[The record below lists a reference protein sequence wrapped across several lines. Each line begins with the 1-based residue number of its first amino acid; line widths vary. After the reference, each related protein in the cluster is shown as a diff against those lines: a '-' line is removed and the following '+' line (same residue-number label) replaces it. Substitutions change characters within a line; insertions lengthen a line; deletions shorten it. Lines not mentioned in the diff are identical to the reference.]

1 MNEGTLYIELF
12 QPYAQYRNPFTFY
25 YAQSYPLPP
34 KSTIIGMLQNAIN
47 DWYGNKFGIDKW
59 WNLKV
64 SIHGGFESAFWN
76 YQQLIKGNTEL
87 VKIGSKI
94 ALWNQ
99 KKPLYNEG
107 PKSQRT
113 PVYQQELFNGHLFI
127 FIRGDKELLEGIR
140 NALENPQKILY
151 LGRSEDVV
159 FIRKVDFVEP
169 KKILEKNEKGDER
182 VSGDIRLHYPT
193 YIRKELKKDS
203 DRKEFPIKTQKYPVY
218 SIPVKVIFKNNGKP
232 VKHKAEI
239 TKETERDVKFETV
252 IYTGTDY
259 SIILKEPLERV
270 EYFAIENGDKKR
282 RFLIIDEYGWL

>member
-34 KSTIIGMLQNAIN
+34 KSTIIGMLQNATN
-47 DWYGNKFGIDKW
+47 DWYGNKLGVDNW
-59 WNLKV
+59 WNLKL

-76 YQQLIKGNTEL
+76 YQQLIKGDTEL
-87 VKIGSKI
+87 RKRGNII
-94 ALWNQ
+94 EIWN
-99 KKPLYNEG
+99 KPKDKYLPLYG
-107 PKSQRT
+107 PVKSQRT

-127 FIRGDKELLEGIR
+127 FVRGDEKLLEEIR
-140 NALENPQKILY
+140 DALEKPQKILY
-151 LGRSEDVV
+151 LGRSEDIV
-159 FIRKVDFVEP
+159 FIRKVELVSP
-169 KKILEKNEKGDER
+169 KKIFEGDEK

-193 YIRKELKKDS
+193 YIRRELKENG
-203 DRKEFPIKTQKYPVY
+203 DRKEFPIKSQKYPVY
-218 SIPVKVIFKNNGKP
+218 SIPVRVIFKNNGEP

-239 TKETERDVKFETV
+239 TKQTDREVDFETA

-282 RFLIIDEYGWL
+282 RFFIIDEYGWL

>member
-1 MNEGTLYIELF
+1 MNESTLYIELF

-34 KSTIIGMLQNAIN
+34 KSTIVGMLQNATN

-64 SIHGGFESAFWN
+64 SVHGGFESVFWN

-127 FIRGDKELLEGIR
+127 FIKGNEKLLEEIR
-140 NALENPQKILY
+140 NALEKPPKILY
-151 LGRSEDVV
+151 LGRSEDIV
-159 FIRKVDFVEP
+159 FIRRDERVEP
-169 KKILEKNEKGDER
+169 KKIFEKNKNGDER

-193 YIRKELKKDS
+193 YIRKELKKEN
-203 DRKEFPIKTQKYPVY
+203 DRREFPIKTQKYPVY
-218 SIPVKVIFKNNGKP
+218 SIPVKVIFKNNGEP

-239 TKETERDVKFETV
+239 TEETEREVKFETV

-270 EYFAIENGDKKR
+270 EYFSIENWGKKR
-282 RFLIIDEYGWL
+282 RFLIIDDYGWL